1 MEKVGSVG
9 HRDERE
15 RGVKKWR
22 MTEGEGKKGR
32 LKRKRG
38 EWEWRGRLEKE
49 KARDDSKGG
58 WGKKGWQGGG
68 VA

>member
-22 MTEGEGKKGR
+22 MTEGEGK
-32 LKRKRG
+32 RG
-38 EWEWRGRLEKE
+38 
-49 KARDDSKGG
+49 D
-58 WGKKGWQGGG
+58 
-68 VA
+68 